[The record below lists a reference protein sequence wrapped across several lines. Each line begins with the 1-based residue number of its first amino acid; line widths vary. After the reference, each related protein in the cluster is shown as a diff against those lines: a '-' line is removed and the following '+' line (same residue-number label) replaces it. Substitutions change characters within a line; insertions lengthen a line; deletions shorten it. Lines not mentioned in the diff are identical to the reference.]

1 MRGVRL
7 HQLLRRRKLRRPKAP
22 ALCMH
27 DVTSPR
33 VDPKLDGLR
42 IGQLSDIHIRTGIK
56 PKVLHAAVEML
67 NDLRPDLVVLTG
79 DYVCL
84 SPKPLP
90 QLTAALQKLS
100 VPAYAILGNHDH
112 WSNARKV
119 RQSLLRAGVDV
130 LTNEHRVIRVRDG
143 LLHLVGIDDSVTG
156 HDDPESAFRGI
167 PDGATQVVLSHD
179 PKSADTLHRY
189 RPALI
194 LSGHTHGGQV
204 FIRRVTPFV
213 SKRVGIKYLSGF
225 FEINGALLYV
235 TRGLGASVPLRFRS
249 PLEVALLT
257 LRSAFAARA

>member
-1 MRGVRL
+1 MRAVSLNR
-7 HQLLRRRKLRRPKAP
+7 LLRRRKLKTPKAP
-22 ALCMH
+22 ALSMH
-27 DVTSPR
+27 DVISPR
-33 VDPKLDGLR
+33 IDPKLDGLR

-56 PKVLHAAVEML
+56 PKVLYAAVEML
-67 NDLRPDLVVLTG
+67 NQLRPDLVVLTG

-84 SPKPLP
+84 SPNPLP
-90 QLTAALQKLS
+90 KLTSALQRLS

-119 RQSLLRAGVDV
+119 RLALARAGVDV
-130 LTNEHRVIRVRDG
+130 LTNEHRAIRIREG
-143 LLHLVGIDDSVTG
+143 LLHLVGIDDSITG
-156 HDDPESAFRGI
+156 HDDPESAFQGI
-167 PDGATQVVLSHD
+167 PEGATRVVLSHD

-204 FIRRVTPFV
+204 FIRRMTPFV
-213 SKRVGIKYLSGF
+213 SKRVGIKYLFGF

-235 TRGLGASVPLRFRS
+235 TRGLGASVPVRFRS

-257 LRSAFAARA
+257 LRSSSAAVA